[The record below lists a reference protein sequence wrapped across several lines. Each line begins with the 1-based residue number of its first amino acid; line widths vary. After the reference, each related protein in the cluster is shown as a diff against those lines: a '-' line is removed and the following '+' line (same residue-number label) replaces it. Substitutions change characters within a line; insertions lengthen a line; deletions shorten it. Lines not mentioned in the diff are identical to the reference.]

1 MVYFPVRA
9 LAILSAVRGHAALRS
24 VLAILAAVRGHAALR
39 AATDLSVVALLAS
52 GLGALLSFFDA
63 AAVKLSCEAMRK
75 ECKRGATVCFLENTA
90 RGVE

>member
-1 MVYFPVRA
+1 
-9 LAILSAVRGHAALRS
+9 
-24 VLAILAAVRGHAALR
+24 
-39 AATDLSVVALLAS
+39 
-52 GLGALLSFFDA
+52 LSFFDA